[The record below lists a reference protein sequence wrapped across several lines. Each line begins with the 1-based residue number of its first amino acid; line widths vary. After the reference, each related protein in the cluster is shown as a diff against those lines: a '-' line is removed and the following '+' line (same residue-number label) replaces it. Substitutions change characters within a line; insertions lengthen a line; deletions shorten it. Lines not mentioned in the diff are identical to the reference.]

1 MKKLLLTND
10 KIHLTVLAGIIVLAA
25 ISRLIPH
32 PPNFTPIAAMALFGG
47 AYFSKRSYA
56 FIVPLIAMLISDMLI
71 MRFVYAHIST
81 IPEYFISSAT
91 ISVYISFALI
101 VLIGMM
107 LRNNVRPLPIIGA
120 ALSSSVLFFLITNFA
135 VWSGSTYYPQNLPGL
150 IACYGAAIPFYRGE
164 IFGSFFLNTVMGDLF
179 FAGVLFGSFE
189 VAKYRFPVLAKV

>member
-1 MKKLLLTND
+1 MNN
-10 KIHLTVLAGIIVLAA
+10 KITIRFGVLAGIIVLAA

-71 MRFVYAHIST
+71 MRFVYAHLST
-81 IPEYFISSAT
+81 VPEYFISSAT

-101 VLIGMM
+101 ALIGMM

-135 VWSGSTYYPQNLPGL
+135 VWVGSTYYPQNLPGL

-164 IFGSFFLNTVMGDLF
+164 IFGSFFFNTVMGDLF
-179 FAGVLFGSFE
+179 FVAVLFGSFE
-189 VAKYRFPVLAKV
+189 VAKYRFPVLAKA

>member
-1 MKKLLLTND
+1 MKTTNE

-47 AYFSKRSYA
+47 AYFSKKSYA

-91 ISVYISFALI
+91 VSVYISFALI
-101 VLIGMM
+101 VLVGMM

-135 VWSGSTYYPQNLPGL
+135 VWLGSTYYPQNLPGL

-164 IFGSFFLNTVMGDLF
+164 IFGSFFFNTVMGDLF
-179 FAGVLFGSFE
+179 FVGVLFGSFE
-189 VAKYRFPVLAKV
+189 VAKYRFPVLAKA

>member
-1 MKKLLLTND
+1 MKTTNE

-91 ISVYISFALI
+91 ISVYFSFALI

-179 FAGVLFGSFE
+179 FAGILFGSFE

>member
-1 MKKLLLTND
+1 MNN
-10 KIHLTVLAGIIVLAA
+10 KITIRFGVLAGIIVLAA

-71 MRFVYAHIST
+71 MRFVYAHLST
-81 IPEYFISSAT
+81 VPEYFISSAT

-101 VLIGMM
+101 ALIGMM

-135 VWSGSTYYPQNLPGL
+135 VWVGSTYYPQNLPGL

-164 IFGSFFLNTVMGDLF
+164 IFGSFFFNTVMGDLF

-189 VAKYRFPVLAKV
+189 VAKYRFAVLAKSLD

>member
-1 MKKLLLTND
+1 MKTTND

-164 IFGSFFLNTVMGDLF
+164 IFGSFFFNTVMGDLF
-179 FAGVLFGSFE
+179 FVAVLFGSFE